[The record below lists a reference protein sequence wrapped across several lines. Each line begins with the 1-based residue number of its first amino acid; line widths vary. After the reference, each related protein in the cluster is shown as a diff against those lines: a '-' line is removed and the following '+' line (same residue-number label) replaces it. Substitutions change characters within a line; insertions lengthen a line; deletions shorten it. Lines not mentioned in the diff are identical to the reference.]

1 MHDFGVN
8 AGFSKRKG
16 EILGLHG
23 GLLKKQCMILGLRG
37 VSRREN
43 A

>member
-1 MHDFGVN
+1 MRFLFKKCIFKEIMHDFGVN
-8 AGFSKRKG
+8 A
-16 EILGLHG
+16 

-37 VSRREN
+37 VSGREN